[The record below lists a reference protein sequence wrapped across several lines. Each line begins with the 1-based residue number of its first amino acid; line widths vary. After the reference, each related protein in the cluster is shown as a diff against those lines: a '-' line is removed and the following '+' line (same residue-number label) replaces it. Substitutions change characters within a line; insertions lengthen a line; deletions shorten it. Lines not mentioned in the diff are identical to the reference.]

1 MDNSNSTI
9 SLDLDS
15 VIKICEQF
23 KKVIELTKWREGY
36 GNTPSE
42 LIYAA
47 EKLKALGLEWG
58 DRIQYRDFRIRKNY
72 YITNSATGYK
82 PNKEEFYI
90 EWDNGNVGRLQFV
103 RQDYWFAVENEW
115 NDFLSA
121 LRSYDP
127 VDYDPLNCHMV
138 FEVENGKRLIKDYPN
153 ICKETQQKM
162 NKKINVVRLEE
173 MGKKYKELLEEVR
186 DA

>member
-23 KKVIELTKWREGY
+23 KKVIEPTKRREGY

-90 EWDNGNVGRLQFV
+90 EWDNGNVGRLQ
-103 RQDYWFAVENEW
+103 Y
-115 NDFLSA
+115 
-121 LRSYDP
+121 
-127 VDYDPLNCHMV
+127 
-138 FEVENGKRLIKDYPN
+138 
-153 ICKETQQKM
+153 ICKETRQKM

-186 DA
+186 DG